1 MYCSQCGKQNEVDAR
16 FCVQCGASLGEI
28 RQAKK
33 TEYPGKNAIRMDFT
47 VENRVN
53 VNLAIAALLIGI
65 LGAVFSFIGSVAAF
79 SSAILGIWQGVVA
92 GGLTYRLSL
101 LTNITVMV
109 LQTIVIFQWSNALNT
124 NIENTRLSLNALI
137 KENPGNSDFSEM
149 EYRIRSLKLEPWTF
163 WVYFVFYFLG
173 TVTTHYGWLLNLFG
187 FVFLG
192 IYLQKTFTTATRL
205 QDYKESFY
213 TVYRSSSRYLVRHM
227 KSRNIFVTVLLIII
241 TLGIYWWY
249 ILIAFSKEIN
259 VFLDTD
265 KKIRDSMG

>member
-1 MYCSQCGKQNEVDAR
+1 MYCSQCGKQNEVGAR
-16 FCVQCGASLGEI
+16 FCVQCGASLGET
-28 RQAKK
+28 RKAEK
-33 TEYPGKNAIRMDFT
+33 TEFPRKNVIKMDFT

-65 LGAVFSFIGSVAAF
+65 LGVVFSFIGNVTAF
-79 SSAILGIWQGVVA
+79 SSAILGIWQGVIA

-109 LQTIVIFQWSNALNT
+109 LQTIVIFQWSNTLNA
-124 NIENTRLSLNALI
+124 NIENTRISLSTLI
-137 KENPGNSDFSEM
+137 SENPGNSDFSEM
-149 EYRIRSLKLEPWTF
+149 EYRISSLKLEPWTF

-173 TVTTHYGWLLNLFG
+173 TVTTHYGWFLNLIG

-205 QDYKESFY
+205 QDYKERFY
-213 TVYRSSSRYLVRHM
+213 TVYRPSSLYFVRHM
-227 KSRNIFVTVLLIII
+227 KTRNIFVTVLLIII

-259 VFLDTD
+259 AFLDTD
-265 KKIRDSMG
+265 KKIRNSMG